1 MTRLNSVRLL
11 LNASVALAAMVAA
24 PAMAQTTPTPAEPE
38 AVAENSDIVVT
49 ARQRA
54 EDLEKVP
61 LAVSVVGGALLD
73 RSYTVNT
80 SQ

>member
-1 MTRLNSVRLL
+1 NSVRLL

-49 ARQRA
+49 ARRRA
-54 EDLEKVP
+54 ETLLDVPIAVTAFSADRLEKTG
-61 LAVSVVGGALLD
+61 VVD
-73 RSYTVNT
+73 
-80 SQ
+80 